1 MKRLSILEIYNLIA
15 IIIII
20 GLSAWCYNLH
30 KDLKDTEEILQLCEG
45 RYYELLPK

>member
-20 GLSAWCYNLH
+20 GLSAWCYNLYH
-30 KDLKDTEEILQLCEG
+30 DLKDTEELLQMCEFK
-45 RYYELLPK
+45 YYELLK